1 MRYGRLIEDLV
12 RVGRKAVETGLVTG
26 SGGNLSARLPGA
38 EECVVTAAG
47 TWLDEL
53 TERDFSVVALD
64 GAVRGGH
71 EQPSS
76 EVQLHL
82 RSYRARGDVNAVL
95 HLHPRHSTLLGALG
109 HPIRLITLDH
119 AYYVRRVAT
128 ISYLPPGT
136 SELAEAAAAA
146 IVDADAVLL
155 AHHGCCVVGDTL
167 ETALKRVLNL
177 EEAALATYRALLLGD
192 SEATCPAAYLERVA
206 RRESQADASGR
217 H

>member
-1 MRYGRLIEDLV
+1 MPYGRLIEDLV
-12 RVGRKAVETGLVTG
+12 RVGRKAVETGMVTG

-38 EECVVTAAG
+38 DECVVTAAG

-64 GAVRGGH
+64 GGVRGGH
-71 EQPSS
+71 AQPSS

-82 RSYRARGDVNAVL
+82 RSYRARDDVNAVL
-95 HLHPRHSTLLGALG
+95 HLHPQHSTLLGALG

-128 ISYLPPGT
+128 VSYLAPGT

-146 IVDADAVLL
+146 IADADAVLL
-155 AHHGCCVVGDTL
+155 AHHGCSVVGDTL

-192 SEATCPAAYLERVA
+192 SQATCPAAYLERVA
-206 RRESQADASGR
+206 RLESQPDARGR